1 MDRIAIAAA
10 LWLLP
15 VPLCAQWLN
24 LPTPGIPR
32 TADGKPNLTAPAP
45 RTPDGKPDLSGMW
58 QPEVNPYR
66 FDVIQD
72 LKDEGIF
79 RPEAEAVF
87 LKRVADFRRD
97 DPVTNCLPGGP
108 SEMLNTTYRIIQS
121 PTVVAVLY
129 ESGTGRYR
137 QIYMDGRKLP
147 KDPNPTWLGYS
158 VGHWEGDTL
167 VVESAGFNDRSWLD
181 RAGHPHSE
189 NLRVTERFRRVDF
202 GHMQFQI
209 TYDDP
214 ETLTKPL
221 SFSLAVNYA
230 ADTDMLENVC
240 NESDRNKVHMVAT
253 ANTGV
258 QLSSAVL
265 AKYAGR
271 YEFREGSRVVAGFM
285 GMTQNVT
292 LINGR
297 LYLNALP
304 LIPQSETKFESTG
317 AAAEFLLGRKR
328 QGDAFG
334 VGSDRRR
341 RDIRSQTLRRS
352 IFPLEGCGSAK
363 TYMALPPLCV
373 SASGVR
379 PTAEGSD
386 RAAAGRDGDV
396 LAAVDRIRHGAADDL

>member
-1 MDRIAIAAA
+1 MLYNTAGTSLQRLRGLMQRIAIAAA

-15 VPLCAQWLN
+15 VSLCAQWLD
-24 LPTPGIPR
+24 LRTPGIPR

-45 RTPDGKPDLSGMW
+45 RTPDGKPDFSGLW

-79 RPEAEAVF
+79 RPAAEAIF
-87 LKRVADFRRD
+87 MERVADFRRD

-108 SEMLNTTYRIIQS
+108 SEMLNATYRIIQS

-137 QIYMDGRKLP
+137 QIYMDGRKLS
-147 KDPNPTWLGYS
+147 KDPNPAWLGYS

-189 NLRVTERFRRVDF
+189 NLRVTERFRRTDF
-202 GHMQFQI
+202 GHMQFQV
-209 TYDDP
+209 TFDDP

-221 SFSLAVNYA
+221 SLSLAVNYR

-240 NESDRNKVHMVAT
+240 NESNRDKVHMVGT
-253 ANTGV
+253 AKTGV
-258 QLSSAVL
+258 QLSSSVL

-271 YEFREGSRVVAGFM
+271 YGFREGSRTVAGFM

-292 LINGR
+292 LINGQ

-304 LIPQSETKFESTG
+304 LIPQSETKFDSTG
-317 AAAEFLLGRKR
+317 AAAEFFLDANGTVTRLVLS
-328 QGDAFG
+328 QTEGDAIY
-334 VGSDRRR
+334 DPKR
-341 RDIRSQTLRRS
+341 
-352 IFPLEGCGSAK
+352 
-363 TYMALPPLCV
+363 
-373 SASGVR
+373 
-379 PTAEGSD
+379 
-386 RAAAGRDGDV
+386 
-396 LAAVDRIRHGAADDL
+396 